1 MASKLVG
8 LKPRKSTHWMEMSL
22 RHKMI
27 PATPTDDS
35 TEPEPTAIL
44 FSNTDNV
51 QKLKANF

>member
-22 RHKMI
+22 RHKMK